1 MYRNIFRNKYAEGL
15 NCADCVIDIVERK
28 AHLKSQHP
36 MKGGAYMSEK
46 ERNAAA
52 EVQHV
57 QGGKIASDTHSR
69 DVKEVRRKTRSDDA
83 PHQMDGD

>member
-1 MYRNIFRNKYAEGL
+1 MYRNIFRDRHAEGL
-15 NCADCVIDIVERK
+15 SCGSCIDIVERK
-28 AHLKSQHP
+28 KHLKAQHP

-57 QGGKIASDTHSR
+57 QEGKIASDTHSKDIR
-69 DVKEVRRKTRSDDA
+69 ASRRKTRVDDG
-83 PHQMDGD
+83 PQLTT